1 MNSLAVMSL
10 DVVRKHLETSV
21 SPMGQGDSVCTKLTW
36 NPMTTVYSEPRHGDL
51 CMCDAKQTAQTLER
65 DGLECARPGRVSR
78 A

>member
-1 MNSLAVMSL
+1 MNSLAVISR
-10 DVVRKHLETSV
+10 DVVKKHLGTSV
-21 SPMGQGDSVCTKLTW
+21 SLTGQGASVCTKLTW